1 MKTTSKNKLT
11 ALPIGGKIFT
21 YAIYI
26 VAALFVL
33 LPIYVMAITSVT
45 SYGEAM
51 SAGFHWLPQK
61 GFTLDAYEYIA
72 TTEIVEVPLIRN
84 VLNSL
89 ILYIPSTTVGCIIS
103 AISAF
108 AFAKLEF
115 RLKGFMFSVLI
126 TTMTLPNIM
135 GQTASYL
142 MYEKMN
148 WIDTI
153 LPLTVPRMFG
163 SIATVFFLRQ
173 FIMGIPGDLMGAARI
188 DGLGEF
194 GICLRLILP
203 ISLPA
208 IFARF
213 VLEFSGAYNEYMS
226 VLLYLP
232 NRQDLATIAL
242 ALTFYKQPYVQNW
255 PVLMGCCVIS
265 IVPLLLLY
273 LLAQRYILLGME
285 FSASLKG

>member
-1 MKTTSKNKLT
+1 MKATKRKKLNS
-11 ALPIGGKIFT
+11 IGVGGKIFT
-21 YAIYI
+21 YAIYV

-33 LPIYVMAITSVT
+33 IPIYVMVITSFT
-45 SYGEAM
+45 SYIESNAN
-51 SAGFHWLPQK
+51 GFHWWPDE
-61 GFTLDAYEYIA
+61 FTTYAYERLASTQIL
-72 TTEIVEVPLIRN
+72 EVSLLRN
-84 VLNSL
+84 VANSL
-89 ILYIPSTTVGCIIS
+89 ILYLPSTAVGCIVS

-108 AFAKLEF
+108 AFAKLDF

-135 GQTASYL
+135 GQTASFL
-142 MYEKMN
+142 MYEKMG

-153 LPLTVPRMFG
+153 FPLTVPAMFG

-173 FIMGIPGDLMGAARI
+173 FIMGIPNDLMGAAKI

-194 GICLRLILP
+194 GICIRLILP
-203 ISLPA
+203 ICAPA

-213 VLEFSGAYNEYMS
+213 VLEFSTHYNEYMT

-232 NRQDLATIAL
+232 NRVDWATIAL
-242 ALTFYKQPYVQNW
+242 ALTYYQSPYMQDW
-255 PVLMGCCVIS
+255 PLLMGCCVVS